1 MPLGRLVLRGLSMK
15 HIATLLALVVT
26 VSIFCAAQT
35 VQPSAAGHPKKMTI
49 SGKISDDG
57 KAIVAEGRTW
67 FVSNVEKVRTHVG
80 QNVTVKGLL
89 NPVTNQIEVLSMK
102 MMQAEPSTAVR
113 LGDSAFRR

>member
-1 MPLGRLVLRGLSMK
+1 MK
-15 HIATLLALVVT
+15 HMATLFALVVT
-26 VSIFCAAQT
+26 VSIYCAAQT
-35 VQPSAAGHPKKMTI
+35 AQPGGAGHPKKMTI

-67 FVSNVEKVRTHVG
+67 LVSNVEKVRIHVG
-80 QNVTVKGLL
+80 QNVKVKGLL

-102 MMQAEPSTAVR
+102 MMQAEPSTAAR